1 MDGEYS
7 DLMKRLKRLDGKKLD
22 ALFHR
27 LNDEESEKVDCL
39 QCANC
44 CRTLGPRFI
53 QNDIARMA
61 THLKMKESAFI
72 SQYLRI
78 DEDGDYVFK
87 EMPCP
92 FLMPD
97 NYCMLYNSRTKAC
110 REYPH
115 TDSKNIRSILKICE
129 LNAETCPI
137 VRNIF
142 ERIKKNDF
150 ELLRKI

>member
-1 MDGEYS
+1 MEGGYAE
-7 DLMKRLKRLDGKKLD
+7 LMKRLKRLDGKKLD

-27 LNDEESEKVDCL
+27 LHDEESEKIDCL

-44 CRTLGPRFI
+44 CRSLGPRFI
-53 QNDIARMA
+53 QNDIN
-61 THLKMKESAFI
+61 
-72 SQYLRI
+72 QYLRI

-115 TDSKNIRSILKICE
+115 TDSKNIKSILKICE
-129 LNAETCPI
+129 LNTQTCPI
-137 VRNIF
+137 VKNIF
-142 ERIKKNDF
+142 ERICKNDY
-150 ELLRKI
+150 ELLRRL

>member
-7 DLMKRLKRLDGKKLD
+7 DLIKRLKRLDGKKLD
-22 ALFHR
+22 ALIHR
-27 LNDEESEKVDCL
+27 LHDEESEKIDCL

-72 SQYLRI
+72 AQYLRI

-92 FLMPD
+92 II
-97 NYCMLYNSRTKAC
+97 AC
-110 REYPH
+110 CTIPVQRLVV
-115 TDSKNIRSILKICE
+115 NIR
-129 LNAETCPI
+129 TPI
-137 VRNIF
+137 Q
-142 ERIKKNDF
+142 RISKAY
-150 ELLRKI
+150 

>member
-1 MDGEYS
+1 MDGGEYS

-27 LNDEESEKVDCL
+27 LHDEESEKIDCL

-72 SQYLRI
+72 SQYLRLPLII
-78 DEDGDYVFK
+78 DQITALIAFVNVQIPK
-87 EMPCP
+87 
-92 FLMPD
+92 
-97 NYCMLYNSRTKAC
+97 TA
-110 REYPH
+110 
-115 TDSKNIRSILKICE
+115 LKCE
-129 LNAETCPI
+129 A
-137 VRNIF
+137 R
-142 ERIKKNDF
+142 
-150 ELLRKI
+150 